1 VAEGALE
8 GAVDPGL
15 LHHGDAEVRGSGLL
29 DLAVNVHPH
38 GPPDFLREAL
48 RAAVDDVR
56 AYPDPDPS
64 ERTLARLHGR
74 AAEEVLVTAGA
85 TEAFTLVA
93 RMRPWR
99 RPVVVHPQF
108 TEPHAALL
116 QAGHRVQT
124 VLLPLGRTIAEAAVP
139 EHADLVVVGNPTNPT
154 GTLHPREEV
163 VSLLR
168 PGRVVLVDEA
178 FMDAVPGE
186 EESWAAERREGLVVV
201 RSLTKT
207 WAVPGVRAGY
217 LVGDPTSVAALRRMR
232 PPWSFSTAAAA
243 TVAATSSERG
253 VAERRRRAVEV
264 QSWRAGLQDALERC
278 GVPHLPSAAPFV
290 LARPGAEVHGG
301 LRSGGVA
308 VRRCDTFPG
317 LGPEWVRIAA
327 RPPAVLAPLVELL
340 GALPVER
347 PGRGQSRPEPRRERT
362 ATRP

>member
-1 VAEGALE
+1 MAEGAFE

-48 RAAVDDVR
+48 RAAVDDVV
-56 AYPDPDPS
+56 AYPDPAPS
-64 ERTLARLHGR
+64 EHALAALHAR
-74 AAEEVLVTAGA
+74 AADEVLVTAGA

-124 VLLPLGRTIAEAAVP
+124 VLLPPGRTIGAAAVP
-139 EHADLVVVGNPTNPT
+139 EGADLVVVGNPTNPT

-163 VSLLR
+163 ASLLR

-186 EESWAAERREGLVVV
+186 GQSWAGERREGLVVV

-207 WAVPGVRAGY
+207 WAVPGVRGGY
-217 LVGDPTSVAALRRMR
+217 LLGDPGAVEVLRRLR
-232 PPWSFSTAAAA
+232 PPWSFSTAAGA
-243 TVAATSSERG
+243 TVAVVTSERG
-253 VAERRRRAVEV
+253 RAEQRRRASEL
-264 QSWRAGLQDALERC
+264 QGWRAGLEAALTRL
-278 GVPHLPSAAPFV
+278 GVEHVPSAAPFV
-290 LARPGAEVHGG
+290 LARPGTGVHES

-317 LGPEWVRIAA
+317 LGPDWVRIAA
-327 RPPAVLAPLVELL
+327 RPPSVL
-340 GALPVER
+340 GALVEVL
-347 PGRGQSRPEPRRERT
+347 GRGQSTSAPRSERT

>member
-1 VAEGALE
+1 MAEPS
-8 GAVDPGL
+8 VDPGL
-15 LHHGDAEVRGSGLL
+15 LHHGDAEVRGHGLL
-29 DLAVNVHPH
+29 DLAVNVYPH

-48 RAAVDDVR
+48 RAAVDDVV
-56 AYPDPDPS
+56 AYPDPAPS

-74 AAEEVLVTAGA
+74 PPEEVLVTAGA

-93 RMRPWR
+93 RMRAWR

-124 VLLPLGRTIAEAAVP
+124 VLLPPGRTIAGAAVP

-163 VSLLR
+163 ASLLR
-168 PGRVVLVDEA
+168 PGRLVLVDEA
-178 FMDAVPGE
+178 FMDSVPGE
-186 EESWAAERREGLVVV
+186 QESWVGQRREGLVVV

-217 LVGDPTSVAALRRMR
+217 LLGDPSSVDALRRLR

-253 VAERRRRAVEV
+253 VAERHRRAVDM
-264 QSWRAGLQDALERC
+264 QCWRADLQDELERC
-278 GVPHLPSAAPFV
+278 GIPYLPSAAPFV
-290 LARPGAEVHGG
+290 LARPGTGVHAS
-301 LRSGGVA
+301 LRAGGVA

-327 RPPAVLAPLVELL
+327 RPPTVLAPLVQLL
-340 GALPVER
+340 AER
-347 PGRGQSRPEPRRERT
+347 AARAGRAQSRPEPRSERT

>member
-1 VAEGALE
+1 MAEGALE

-124 VLLPLGRTIAEAAVP
+124 VFLPLGRTIAEAAVP

-217 LVGDPTSVAALRRMR
+217 LVGDPTSVDALRRMR

-290 LARPGAEVHGG
+290 LARPGAEVHGA

-327 RPPAVLAPLVELL
+327 RPPSVLAPLVELL
-340 GALPVER
+340 RELPVER
-347 PGRGQSRPEPRRERT
+347 PGRDQSRPEPRRERT

>member
-1 VAEGALE
+1 MAEGALE

-48 RAAVDDVR
+48 RAADDVC

-124 VLLPLGRTIAEAAVP
+124 VLLPLGRTITEAAVP

-168 PGRVVLVDEA
+168 PGRVVLVDEFQDTDPVQWSVLRRA
-178 FMDAVPGE
+178 FHGHATMV
-186 EESWAAERREGLVVV
+186 LI
-201 RSLTKT
+201 
-207 WAVPGVRAGY
+207 
-217 LVGDPTSVAALRRMR
+217 GDPKQAIYAFRGANIRNILDFEEDFPDAATILLEQNYR
-232 PPWSFSTAAAA
+232 STQTILTAANGIIGHNKGRKPKRLWSDAGDGERIVGY
-243 TVAATSSERG
+243 VADDEHDEAR
-253 VAERRRRAVEV
+253 
-264 QSWRAGLQDALERC
+264 
-278 GVPHLPSAAPFV
+278 FV
-290 LARPGAEVHGG
+290 SGEIDTLVDGGAKPGD
-301 LRSGGVA
+301 VA
-308 VRRCDTFPG
+308 VFYRTN
-317 LGPEWVRIAA
+317 A
-327 RPPAVLAPLVELL
+327 
-340 GALPVER
+340 
-347 PGRGQSRPEPRRERT
+347 QSRVFEEIFIRT
-362 ATRP
+362 GQPLSLIHI